1 MNLRRTRAIARKEF
15 LHILRDWRSLLMAL
29 ALPLLLVIL
38 FGYALSLDVDQI
50 PTVVYDQDRSP
61 ESRELIAR
69 IAGSRYFRIIA
80 STDSYST
87 IVKEIDRDACLVGLV
102 ISPDYSRD
110 LSSGKV
116 AQVQVILDGSD
127 SNTASIARG
136 YLRGLMAAHSQE
148 YRRQSMTGPA
158 AAASQLSVEPR
169 LRVWYNSD
177 LKSKNFLVPGLIA
190 LILMVI
196 SAMLTSLTIAREW
209 ETGTM
214 EQLLSTPVRPA
225 EAVLG
230 KMSAYFA
237 LGAIDTVTAILAGVF
252 VFKVPLRGDLLFLG
266 ATCGVFLVG
275 AMCWGILLSAAA
287 RTQLLAFQL
296 GLLTTFLPAFLL
308 SGFVFAIEN
317 MPVPVQAVT
326 YIFPT
331 RYFIT
336 ILKGVFL
343 RGVGLHVVWVEFAL
357 LTGYAVI
364 VFALATMKL
373 RRKVA

>member
-29 ALPLLLVIL
+29 ALPLMMVIL

-50 PTVVYDQDRSP
+50 PTMVYDHDRSP

-69 IAGSRYFRIIA
+69 IAGSRYFKIIA
-80 STDSYST
+80 ATDSYGA
-87 IVKEIDRDACLVGLV
+87 IEREIDRDACLAGIV

-110 LSSGKV
+110 LKSGRV

-127 SNTASIARG
+127 SNTASIAQG
-136 YLRGLMAAHSQE
+136 YVRGLLAAHALE
-148 YRRQSMTGPA
+148 YRRRSA
-158 AAASQLSVEPR
+158 AAPATAGFR
-169 LRVWYNSD
+169 LPVDPQVRVWFNSD

-196 SAMLTSLTIAREW
+196 AAMLTSLTIAREW
-209 ETGTM
+209 EMGTM

-230 KMSAYFA
+230 KMLAYFA
-237 LGAIDTVTAILAGVF
+237 LGVTDTMSAILAGVF
-252 VFKVPLRGDLLFLG
+252 IFRVPLRGDLLFLG
-266 ATCGVFLVG
+266 IACGVFIVG
-275 AMCWGILLSAAA
+275 ALCWGILLSAAA

-308 SGFVFAIEN
+308 SGFVFDIEN
-317 MPVPVQAVT
+317 MPVVVRVIT

-331 RYFIT
+331 RYFVT
-336 ILKGVFL
+336 ILKGIFL
-343 RGVGLHVVWVEFAL
+343 RGVGLHVVWFEFTL
-357 LTGYAVI
+357 LAVYAAV
-364 VFALATMKL
+364 VFTVATRRL

>member
-1 MNLRRTRAIARKEF
+1 
-15 LHILRDWRSLLMAL
+15 MAL

-308 SGFVFAIEN
+308 SGFMFAIDV
-317 MPVPVQAVT
+317 MPKPLQAVT
-326 YIFPT
+326 YLVPA
-331 RYFIT
+331 RYFLTVTRGIF
-336 ILKGVFL
+336 LKGVGIHVLFAEGL
-343 RGVGLHVVWVEFAL
+343 FMIAFAGVGVL
-357 LTGYAVI
+357 LAI
-364 VFALATMKL
+364 RSF
-373 RRKVA
+373 RKELE